1 MAAGQLEILA
11 ATYPHGKFDIAA
23 WNIHHFLR
31 KYVFKGSM
39 FQPAILLLYREC
51 NKKPEHFT
59 NYENRFENTW
69 ATTQLF
75 QMLFLHQSG
84 QIITFRQPGFP

>member
-1 MAAGQLEILA
+1 
-11 ATYPHGKFDIAA
+11 
-23 WNIHHFLR
+23 
-31 KYVFKGSM
+31 M
-39 FQPAILLLYREC
+39 FQPAILLLYWEC
-51 NKKPEHFT
+51 NKKPEDFT
-59 NYENRFENTW
+59 NNENRFENTW